1 MVVSSIKFFSL
12 ISWSL
17 ICTPLIIV
25 SVSTKMASP
34 SGAVIYNSMDN
45 GHSWQTA
52 HAGVKES
59 DRRPFILASGST
71 SIM

>member
-1 MVVSSIKFFSL
+1 MVVSSTKFFSL
-12 ISWSL
+12 ISWSP
-17 ICTPLIIV
+17 IYTPLILL
-25 SVSTKMASP
+25 SASMKMASP

-52 HAGVKES
+52 HARVKES
-59 DRRPFILASGST
+59 DRRPFILASDST

>member
-1 MVVSSIKFFSL
+1 MVVSSTKFFSL
-12 ISWSL
+12 ISWSAT
-17 ICTPLIIV
+17 CTPLILV
-25 SVSTKMASP
+25 PVSTKMASP

-52 HAGVKES
+52 HARVKES
-59 DRRPFILASGST
+59 DRRPFILASDST